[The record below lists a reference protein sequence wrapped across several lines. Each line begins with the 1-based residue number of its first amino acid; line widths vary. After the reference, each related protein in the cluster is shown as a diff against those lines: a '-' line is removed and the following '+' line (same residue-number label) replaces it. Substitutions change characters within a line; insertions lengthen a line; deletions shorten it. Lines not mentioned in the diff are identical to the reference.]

1 MLGINGKQ
9 WNDIQWTDVEEFL
22 NEIEESFFFEFKKDE
37 VSGAKLI
44 KEIAALANTYLFESA
59 IDLLSYA
66 TLQKLEGKEWRREH
80 LLSLAGVYQPAKE
93 IEKSKV
99 PAALVRTLKM
109 HPEVKTIVLHLDN
122 DRIGRLATKAI
133 SAVLPK
139 QYQVKDVPPKQG
151 KDYNDLLCIKLNL
164 AITKR
169 EKSAK
174 KSMSG
179 HENMRDR
186 R

>member
-1 MLGINGKQ
+1 MH
-9 WNDIQWTDVEEFL
+9 
-22 NEIEESFFFEFKKDE
+22 
-37 VSGAKLI
+37 
-44 KEIAALANTYLFESA
+44 LFESA

-133 SAVLPK
+133 STVLPK
-139 QYQVKDVPPKQG
+139 QCQVKDVPPKQG

-169 EKSAK
+169 EKSTK
-174 KSMSG
+174 KSMPG
-179 HENMRDR
+179 HEKYER
-186 R
+186 